1 MSIAKLFNPIIIS
14 LLLLF
19 LYFPFFRFVVLA
31 RTAVSIPQIL
41 EFLQTLLFYTCAT
54 FRIALLII
62 KIRLWGYSLCNG
74 ASTLNLVIIIIIIII
89 ITIIS
94 VLLKLKAIL
103 FLQLSRRTLHKAAI
117 SGRCDVVKLL
127 LESGEY
133 VDQTDEVAC
142 LILRLDVSVLI
153 INWSVF
159 DLCPTIFLILQFNLT
174 PLHLAAWY
182 GQQAVVE
189 LLLKYGANV
198 NSVDRVSWWPLVFLF
213 WQYVRY
219 TVLIKIPGKQRL

>member
-1 MSIAKLFNPIIIS
+1 MSIAKLFNPIIIVIVVI
-14 LLLLF
+14 
-19 LYFPFFRFVVLA
+19 FVLPILPICYVLA